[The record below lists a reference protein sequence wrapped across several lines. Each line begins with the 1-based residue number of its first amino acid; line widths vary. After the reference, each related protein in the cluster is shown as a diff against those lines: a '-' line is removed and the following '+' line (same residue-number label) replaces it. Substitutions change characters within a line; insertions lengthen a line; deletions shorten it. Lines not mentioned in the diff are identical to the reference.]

1 MEKTENIIELPS
13 TEQVEKEYLK
23 NQYKNKYR
31 KILGSTVSALVVVA
45 AIAVLIS
52 VFFVPVIQ
60 VAGESMSPTLSDG
73 DVLVLIDDNNYSRGD
88 LCCIMWGNKK
98 LLKRIIGMPG
108 EWISLDFAGNV
119 YINDELLDEP
129 YITEKMLGE
138 CDIEFPYQIPD
149 GKVFVLGDNRT
160 TSVDS
165 RNSTIGCVGKDQIMG
180 RMWFKV
186 WPFNKDNQ

>member
-23 NQYKNKYR
+23 NKYKNKYR
-31 KILGSTVSALVVVA
+31 KILGSTISILVVVA

-108 EWISLDFAGNV
+108 EWVSIDSAGNV

-129 YITEKMLGE
+129 YITEKLLGE

-165 RNSTIGCVGKDQIMG
+165 RNSAIGCVGKDQIMG

-186 WPFNKDNQ
+186 WPFNKGD